1 MLSQNLQDTEK
12 QKVANIEHAKNFLP
26 KNLEPIANNEKSIIK
41 FVIDGDIS
49 KTFFTK
55 SNKPKTPPSVTLF

>member
-1 MLSQNLQDTEK
+1 MCDWC
-12 QKVANIEHAKNFLP
+12 
-26 KNLEPIANNEKSIIK
+26 NNEKSIIK
-41 FVIDGDIS
+41 FVIDGDIL